1 MGKSLSFP
9 IECDGIKVG
18 EVTAFESSPSS
29 ECDGRMAEL
38 SYRVDEA
45 FRGRGLA
52 TEALRRVSEKLLRE
66 DGFAVL
72 FCNCYVDNAASARV
86 MEKAGFTDTGKL
98 VAEKETPECPIRV
111 FFKV

>member
-1 MGKSLSFP
+1 MGKRLSFP
-9 IECDGIKVG
+9 IECEGKTVG
-18 EVTAFESSPSS
+18 EVTVFESSPSS
-29 ECDGRMAEL
+29 ECEGKMAEL

-52 TEALRRVSEKLLRE
+52 TEALKRVSEWLLRE
-66 DGFAVL
+66 EGFAVL
-72 FCNCYVDNAASARV
+72 FCNCYADNAASARV

-98 VAEKETPECPIRV
+98 VVEKETPECPIRV

>member
-1 MGKSLSFP
+1 MGRSLSFP
-9 IECDGIKVG
+9 IECDGIQVG

-45 FRGRGLA
+45 YRRRGLA
-52 TEALRRVSEKLLRE
+52 TEALKRVSEKLLRE
-66 DGFAVL
+66 EGFAVL
-72 FCNCYVDNAASARV
+72 FCNCYADNEASLRV
-86 MEKAGFTDTGKL
+86 MQKAGFTDTGKL

>member
-1 MGKSLSFP
+1 MGKSFSFP
-9 IECDGIKVG
+9 IECEGKTVG
-18 EVTAFESSPSS
+18 EVTVFETSPSS
-29 ECDGRMAEL
+29 ECEGKMAEL

-52 TEALRRVSEKLLRE
+52 TEALKRVSEQLLRE
-66 DGFAVL
+66 EGFAVL

-98 VAEKETPECPIRV
+98 VVEKETPECPIRV